1 MIKVSN
7 MSKEYR
13 AFKLN
18 NINIHLPKGYIMG
31 LVGRNGAGK
40 TTLLRILAGMEK
52 ADSGSVIINGFG
64 ITENEEN
71 AKKAKDSI
79 GFVFLDNLF
88 IDEASLIKNSRVY
101 GKYYTRFNKD
111 TLVKYCEEFDLDIKR
126 KYKKLSKGEKLK
138 FQLAFALAHQP
149 KLLIL
154 DEPAANFDRNFRKK
168 FIKTLTEFVS
178 DGEKSVIIATHLT
191 EDLDRIADYVA
202 FMDCGK
208 IEMSMD
214 RETLMESFKLISG
227 DTEKCNLISKELVI
241 YREDGKY
248 GSKLLIDLRSD
259 KIKNNIISSE
269 LTVETPSI
277 EDIMYYITKGKE
289 AKEEKKEDNRYV

>member
-7 MSKEYR
+7 MSKEYE
-13 AFKLN
+13 AFKLK
-18 NINIHLPKGYIMG
+18 NINIDLPKGYIMG
-31 LVGRNGAGK
+31 LVGRNGTGK

-52 ADSGSVIINGFG
+52 ADSGSVIINGYD
-64 ITENEEN
+64 INESEEN
-71 AKKAKDSI
+71 AKKAKDNI

-88 IDEASLIKNSRVY
+88 IDEASLIKNGEVY

-111 TLVKYCEEFDLDIKR
+111 ILIKYCEEFDLDIRK

-138 FQLAFALAHQP
+138 FQLAFALAHLP

-154 DEPAANFDRNFRKK
+154 DEPAANFDRDFRKK
-168 FIKTLTEFVS
+168 FIKTLTEFVA

-191 EDLDRIADYVA
+191 EDLDRIADYIT

-214 RETLMESFKLISG
+214 KEKLMESFRLISG
-227 DTEKCNLISKELVI
+227 DTRKCNLINKELVI

-248 GSKLLIDLRSD
+248 GSKLLIDCRD
-259 KIKNNIISSE
+259 KKQKYEITDSE
-269 LTVETPSI
+269 LTVEVPGI
-277 EDIMYYITKGKE
+277 EDIMYYMTKGRE
-289 AKEEKKEDNRYV
+289 AKEGKKEDNRYV

>member
-7 MSKEYR
+7 VSKEYQT
-13 AFKLN
+13 FKLN
-18 NINIHLPKGYIMG
+18 NINIYLPKGYIMG
-31 LVGRNGAGK
+31 LVGKNGAGK

-52 ADSGSVIINGFG
+52 ADSGSVSINGFD

-71 AKKAKDSI
+71 VKKAKDNI

-88 IDEASLIKNSRVY
+88 IDEVSLIKNGQVY
-101 GKYYTRFNKD
+101 GKYYTRFNKNI
-111 TLVKYCEEFDLDIKR
+111 LVKYCEEFDLDMKR

-154 DEPAANFDRNFRKK
+154 DEPAANFDRDFRKK
-168 FIKTLTEFVS
+168 FIKTLTEFVA

-191 EDLDRIADYVA
+191 EDLDRIADYVT

-227 DTEKCNLISKELVI
+227 DTDKCNLISKELVI

-248 GSKLLIDLRSD
+248 GSKLLIDLRN
-259 KIKNNIISSE
+259 KNIKKYTISSE
-269 LTVETPSI
+269 LTVEVPSI
-277 EDIMYYITKGKE
+277 EDIMYYMTKGKE